1 MTIAALRNSEGQF
14 SGNSAQKDRREHC
27 KTPWWRCWFNGSQP
41 SWWRWKFGSRNN
53 TNLDIHLRLNVFS
66 FTLVLNWIHFVFHLL
81 DKFEVCWCLCL
92 SYNDSRHRN
101 FINHRMH
108 VKCSAFCSLV
118 YFVYLLTYEKEES
131 VSFMCDFVTV
141 DTIYQ
146 MVVLKLQILN
156 LVLRLA

>member
-1 MTIAALRNSEGQF
+1 
-14 SGNSAQKDRREHC
+14 
-27 KTPWWRCWFNGSQP
+27 
-41 SWWRWKFGSRNN
+41 
-53 TNLDIHLRLNVFS
+53 
-66 FTLVLNWIHFVFHLL
+66 
-81 DKFEVCWCLCL
+81 
-92 SYNDSRHRN
+92 
-101 FINHRMH
+101 MH